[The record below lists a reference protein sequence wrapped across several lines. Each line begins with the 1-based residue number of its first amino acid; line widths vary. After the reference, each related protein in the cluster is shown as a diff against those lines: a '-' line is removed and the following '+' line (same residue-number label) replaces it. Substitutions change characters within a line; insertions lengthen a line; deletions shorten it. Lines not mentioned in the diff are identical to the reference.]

1 MPIAPAIETPNAPP
15 LPARP
20 MAPSI
25 PSEPVPHLDPGKD
38 PLRPGPG
45 IEPEPKDWMAKRRS
59 CRTVDCGPTD
69 IRLVVSA

>member
-20 MAPSI
+20 TAPSI
-25 PSEPVPHLDPGKD
+25 PSEPTPHMDPHKD

-45 IEPEPKDWMAKRRS
+45 IEPEPKD
-59 CRTVDCGPTD
+59 
-69 IRLVVSA
+69 